1 VDDPAWEVGRNYQLF
16 RAMLAGSTVLAGND
30 LAGEFVN
37 PPKEAQP
44 WVYY

>member
-1 VDDPAWEVGRNYQLF
+1 MSRIKHSIIAVMAGVL
-16 RAMLAGSTVLAGND
+16 LAGSTVLAGND